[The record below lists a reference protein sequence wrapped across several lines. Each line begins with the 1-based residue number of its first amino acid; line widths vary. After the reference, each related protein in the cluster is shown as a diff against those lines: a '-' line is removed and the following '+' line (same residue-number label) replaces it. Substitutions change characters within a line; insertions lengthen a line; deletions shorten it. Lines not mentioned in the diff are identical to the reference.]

1 MAANPHFTWDDL
13 QYFLAVA
20 RTGQL
25 STAARHLRTSHATV
39 SRRIDRLE
47 FALKVKLFERNPRGY
62 ILTTIGQRFIETAE
76 KIEAETDRLQADVAA
91 GTTAQRSVVRLSAP
105 EGFANFFLSHHLGAF
120 QEQHPNISLELVTI
134 QQIMSLSRKE
144 ADLAV
149 TLDPP
154 KGGPYKTEK
163 ISDYVLNV
171 YGSRQ
176 YLKNAPPITGRD
188 DLLSHPFI
196 GYIED
201 MIFAPG
207 LDYMRDVHPGIKPHF
222 QSSSIF
228 AQLTATR
235 NGLGLCVLPH
245 FIAKA
250 QPDLQ
255 ILLQDEITLTRN
267 YWLVRHRDLSNAP
280 RVRLVAD
287 FICAAVEA
295 HRDAFLRTPQHSAA
309 APHERLQVAP
319 HNAEALLRAEL
330 LSQKELPAE
339 QS

>member
-1 MAANPHFTWDDL
+1 MIANANFSWDDL

-25 STAARHLRTSHATV
+25 STAARHLRSSHATV

-62 ILTTIGQRFIETAE
+62 VLTGIGQRFIETAE
-76 KIEAETDRLQADVAA
+76 KIEAEADRLQADVATGA
-91 GTTAQRSVVRLSAP
+91 TAQRGVVRLSAP
-105 EGFANFFLSHHLGAF
+105 EGFANFFFSERLGAF
-120 QEQHPNISLELVTI
+120 QMQHPNISLELVTI

-171 YGSRQ
+171 YASKD
-176 YLKNAPPITGRD
+176 YLKDAPAIACGD
-188 DLLSHPFI
+188 DLLMHPFI
-196 GYIED
+196 GYIQD

-207 LDYMRDVHPGIKPHF
+207 LDYLGDVHPGLKPQF

-228 AQLTATR
+228 AQLAAAK

-245 FIAKA
+245 FIARA

-255 ILLQDEITLTRN
+255 ILLANEVTLTRS
-267 YWLVRHRDLSNAP
+267 YWLVCHHDLSSVP

-287 FICAAVEA
+287 FIFAAV
-295 HRDAFLRTPQHSAA
+295 HDSQNSFLR
-309 APHERLQVAP
+309 QVG
-319 HNAEALLRAEL
+319 
-330 LSQKELPAE
+330 Q
-339 QS
+339 